1 MEHGALGIEHR
12 AKRVV
17 VNTRNVVLPVFAQV
31 VVFKKSP
38 YICSREA
45 GGGLRDKEHSSSRFF
60 YLVVWN
66 AEVAAR
72 PELVEGLTPNNS

>member
-31 VVFKKSP
+31 VVS
-38 YICSREA
+38 YTCSREA

>member
-45 GGGLRDKEHSSSRFF
+45 GGGCETKSIR
-60 YLVVWN
+60 
-66 AEVAAR
+66 AAASFTWLSGMQR
-72 PELVEGLTPNNS
+72 SLPGLSLSKG